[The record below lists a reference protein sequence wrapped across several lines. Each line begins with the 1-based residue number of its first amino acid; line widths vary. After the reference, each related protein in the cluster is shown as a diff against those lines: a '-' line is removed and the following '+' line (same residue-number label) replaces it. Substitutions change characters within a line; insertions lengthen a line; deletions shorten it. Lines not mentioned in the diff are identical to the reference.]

1 VVRLFIVSM
10 RLMSPGAA
18 TDLAALL
25 PGLDHLELDL
35 KCVARLERELK
46 EFPE

>member
-1 VVRLFIVSM
+1 
-10 RLMSPGAA
+10 MSPDAP
-18 TDLAALL
+18 TDLAALP
-25 PGLDHLELDL
+25 PGLDQPGLDL

>member
-1 VVRLFIVSM
+1 
-10 RLMSPGAA
+10 MSHDAA

-25 PGLDHLELDL
+25 PGLDHPGLDL
-35 KCVARLERELK
+35 KCIARLERELK